1 MDVHYLN
8 VLNKSNLNQF
18 LITMKTKAS
27 LNERD
32 YLHNFMSTM
41 TQKSDTIINYVLA
54 FYFLFG
60 IALAFK
66 YDTWEIGVGVGALNL
81 IAYYSAKFFLK
92 KSKFY
97 QYVLSVVLAIFMA
110 QYIYQMHGLFEMHF
124 TVFIA
129 STILII
135 YQNWKLQIPLT
146 LLVVLHHGALAYLQ
160 NFVYNDA
167 NGPQIYFSQ
176 VNFDIET
183 FIIHVVLAAVVFFM
197 NGYWSYYFKEHSEN
211 HISKI
216 SDEYELEN
224 IKLASA
230 KYSSLSANNE
240 FNSFI
245 YKTSQDLKS
254 PVHSVLTLIE
264 VSKGQT
270 DNEKLLGYFEMIKEN
285 TKKID
290 GLVNDIHGKSANH
303 MAN

>member
-1 MDVHYLN
+1 
-8 VLNKSNLNQF
+8 
-18 LITMKTKAS
+18 MKTKAS
-27 LNERD
+27 LNEQD

-41 TQKSDTIINYVLA
+41 TQKSDIIINYVLA
-54 FYFLFG
+54 IYFFLG

-66 YDTWEIGVGVGALNL
+66 YDTFEIGVGVGTLNL
-81 IAYYSAKFFLK
+81 LLYYSAKFFFK
-92 KSKFY
+92 NSNFY

-146 LLVVLHHGALAYLQ
+146 LLVVLHHGALAYMQNTVFNDPKGLQ
-160 NFVYNDA
+160 L
-167 NGPQIYFSQ
+167 YFSQ
-176 VNFDIET
+176 VNFDLET
-183 FIIHVVLAAVVFFM
+183 FLIHVVLAAVVFFM
-197 NGYWSYYFKEHSEN
+197 NGYWAYYFKEHSQN

-230 KYSSLSANNE
+230 KYSSMTATKEYND
-240 FNSFI
+240 FI
-245 YKTSQDLKS
+245 HRTTLDLKL
-254 PVHSVLTLIE
+254 PVSSVLKLID
-264 VSKGQT
+264 VSKGHT
-270 DNEKLLGYFEMIKEN
+270 DNDKLLSYLEMMRES

-290 GLVNDIHGKSANH
+290 DLVNDIHVKSTNSRS
-303 MAN
+303 

>member
-1 MDVHYLN
+1 
-8 VLNKSNLNQF
+8 
-18 LITMKTKAS
+18 MKTKAS

-54 FYFLFG
+54 IYFLLG

-66 YDTWEIGVGVGALNL
+66 YDTFEIGVGVGTLNL
-81 IAYYSAKFFLK
+81 LLYYSAKFLIRN
-92 KSKFY
+92 SNFY
-97 QYVLSVVLAIFMA
+97 QYVLAIVLAIFMA

-146 LLVVLHHGALAYLQ
+146 LLVVLHHGALAYMQNYVYTDPKGLQ
-160 NFVYNDA
+160 L
-167 NGPQIYFSQ
+167 YFSQ
-176 VNFDIET
+176 VNFDLET

-197 NGYWSYYFKEHSEN
+197 NGYWAYYFKEHSQN

-230 KYSSLSANNE
+230 KYSSMSATKDYND
-240 FNSFI
+240 FI
-245 YKTSQDLKS
+245 HRTTLDLKL
-254 PVHSVLTLIE
+254 PVNSVLKLID
-264 VSKGQT
+264 VSKGHT
-270 DNEKLLGYFEMIKEN
+270 DNDKLLSYLEMMRESA
-285 TKKID
+285 KKID
-290 GLVNDIHGKSANH
+290 DLVNDIHVKSTNSRGQS
-303 MAN
+303 

>member
-1 MDVHYLN
+1 
-8 VLNKSNLNQF
+8 
-18 LITMKTKAS
+18 MKTKAS
-27 LNERD
+27 LNEHD

-54 FYFLFG
+54 VYFLLG

-66 YDTWEIGVGVGALNL
+66 YDTFEIGVGVGTLNL
-81 IAYYSAKFFLK
+81 LMYYSAKFFFK
-92 KSKFY
+92 NSTFY

-146 LLVVLHHGALAYLQ
+146 LLVVLHHGGLAYLQ
-160 NFVYNDA
+160 NFVYNDPK
-167 NGPQIYFSQ
+167 GLQLYFSQ
-176 VNFDIET
+176 VNFDLET
-183 FIIHVVLAAVVFFM
+183 LLIHVVLAAVVFFM
-197 NGYWSYYFKEHSEN
+197 NGYWAYYFKEHSQN

-230 KYSSLSANNE
+230 KYSSMSATKDYND
-240 FNSFI
+240 FI
-245 YKTSQDLKS
+245 HRTTLDLKL
-254 PVHSVLTLIE
+254 PVNSVLKLID
-264 VSKGQT
+264 VSKGHT
-270 DNEKLLGYFEMIKEN
+270 DNDQLLSYLEMMRESA
-285 TKKID
+285 KKID
-290 GLVNDIHGKSANH
+290 DLVNDIHVKSTNTRGKS
-303 MAN
+303 

>member
-1 MDVHYLN
+1 
-8 VLNKSNLNQF
+8 
-18 LITMKTKAS
+18 MKTKAS

-54 FYFLFG
+54 IYFLLG

-66 YDTWEIGVGVGALNL
+66 YDTFEIGVGVGTLNL
-81 IAYYSAKFFLK
+81 LLYYSAKFFIK
-92 KSKFY
+92 NSNFY
-97 QYVLSVVLAIFMA
+97 QYVLAVVLAIFMA

-146 LLVVLHHGALAYLQ
+146 LLVVLHHGALAYMQNYIYTDPKGLQ
-160 NFVYNDA
+160 L
-167 NGPQIYFSQ
+167 YFSQ
-176 VNFDIET
+176 VNFDLET
-183 FIIHVVLAAVVFFM
+183 FIIHVILAAVVFFM
-197 NGYWSYYFKEHSEN
+197 NGYWAYYFKEHSQN

-230 KYSSLSANNE
+230 KYSSMSATKDYND
-240 FNSFI
+240 FI
-245 YKTSQDLKS
+245 HRTTLDLKM
-254 PVHSVLTLIE
+254 PVNSVLKLID
-264 VSKGQT
+264 VSKGHT
-270 DNEKLLGYFEMIKEN
+270 DNDQLLSYLEMMRESA
-285 TKKID
+285 KKID
-290 GLVNDIHGKSANH
+290 DLVNDIHVKSTNSRGQS
-303 MAN
+303 

>member
-1 MDVHYLN
+1 
-8 VLNKSNLNQF
+8 
-18 LITMKTKAS
+18 MKTKAS
-27 LNERD
+27 LNEQD

-54 FYFLFG
+54 IYFFLG

-66 YDTWEIGVGVGALNL
+66 YDTFEIGVGVGTLNL
-81 IAYYSAKFFLK
+81 LLYYSAKFFFK
-92 KSKFY
+92 NSNFY

-146 LLVVLHHGALAYLQ
+146 LLVVLHHGALAYMQNTVFNDPKGLQ
-160 NFVYNDA
+160 L
-167 NGPQIYFSQ
+167 YFSQ
-176 VNFDIET
+176 VNFDLET
-183 FIIHVVLAAVVFFM
+183 FLIHVVLAAVVFFM
-197 NGYWSYYFKEHSEN
+197 NGYWAYYFKEHSQN

-230 KYSSLSANNE
+230 KYSSMTATKEYND
-240 FNSFI
+240 FI
-245 YKTSQDLKS
+245 HRTTLDLKL
-254 PVHSVLTLIE
+254 PVSSVLKLID
-264 VSKGQT
+264 VSKGHT
-270 DNEKLLGYFEMIKEN
+270 DNDKLLSYLEMMRES

-290 GLVNDIHGKSANH
+290 DLVNDIHVKSTNSRS
-303 MAN
+303 

>member
-1 MDVHYLN
+1 MDVRYQN
-8 VLNKSNLNQF
+8 VLNKSTLNQ
-18 LITMKTKAS
+18 LQITMKTKAS
-27 LNERD
+27 LNEQD

-54 FYFLFG
+54 AYFLFG

-66 YDTWEIGVGVGALNL
+66 YDTWEIAIGVGSLNL
-81 IAYYSAKFFLK
+81 IAYYSAKYFLK
-92 KSKFY
+92 NSKFY
-97 QYVLSVVLAIFMA
+97 QYVLSVILAVFMA

-146 LLVVLHHGALAYLQ
+146 LLVVLHHGGLAYLQ
-160 NFVYNDA
+160 NFVYNDT

-176 VNFDIET
+176 VNFDLET
-183 FIIHVVLAAVVFFM
+183 FVIHVVLAAVVFIM

-230 KYSSLSANNE
+230 KYSSLTATNE
-240 FNSFI
+240 FNDFI
-245 YKTSQDLKS
+245 FKTARDLKS
-254 PVHSVLTLIE
+254 PVNSVLELID

-270 DNEKLLGYFEMIKEN
+270 DNEVLLGYFDLIKEN

-290 GLVNDIHGKSANH
+290 GLVNDIHGKSANRV
-303 MAN
+303 

>member
-1 MDVHYLN
+1 
-8 VLNKSNLNQF
+8 
-18 LITMKTKAS
+18 MKTKAS

-54 FYFLFG
+54 IYFLLG

-66 YDTWEIGVGVGALNL
+66 YDTFEIGVGVGTLNL
-81 IAYYSAKFFLK
+81 LLYYSAKFFIK
-92 KSKFY
+92 NSNFY
-97 QYVLSVVLAIFMA
+97 QYVLAVVLAIFMA

-146 LLVVLHHGALAYLQ
+146 LLVVLHHGALAYMQNYIYTDPKGLQ
-160 NFVYNDA
+160 L
-167 NGPQIYFSQ
+167 YFSQ
-176 VNFDIET
+176 VNFDLET

-197 NGYWSYYFKEHSEN
+197 NGYWAYYFKEHSQN

-230 KYSSLSANNE
+230 KYSSMSATKDYND
-240 FNSFI
+240 FI
-245 YKTSQDLKS
+245 HRTTLDLKM
-254 PVHSVLTLIE
+254 PVNSVLKLID
-264 VSKGQT
+264 VSKGHT
-270 DNEKLLGYFEMIKEN
+270 DNDQLLSYLEMMRESA
-285 TKKID
+285 KKID
-290 GLVNDIHGKSANH
+290 DLVNDIHVKSTNSRGQS
-303 MAN
+303 

>member
-1 MDVHYLN
+1 
-8 VLNKSNLNQF
+8 
-18 LITMKTKAS
+18 MKTKAS

-54 FYFLFG
+54 IYFLLG

-66 YDTWEIGVGVGALNL
+66 YDTFEIGVGVGTLNL
-81 IAYYSAKFFLK
+81 LLYYSAKFLIK
-92 KSKFY
+92 NSNFY
-97 QYVLSVVLAIFMA
+97 QYVLAVVLAIFMA

-146 LLVVLHHGALAYLQ
+146 LLEVLHHGALAYMQNYVYTDPKGLQ
-160 NFVYNDA
+160 L
-167 NGPQIYFSQ
+167 YFSQ
-176 VNFDIET
+176 VNFDLET

-197 NGYWSYYFKEHSEN
+197 NGYWAYYFKEHSQN

-230 KYSSLSANNE
+230 KYSSMSATKDYND
-240 FNSFI
+240 FI
-245 YKTSQDLKS
+245 HRTTLDLKL
-254 PVHSVLTLIE
+254 PVNSVLKLID
-264 VSKGQT
+264 VSKGHT
-270 DNEKLLGYFEMIKEN
+270 DNDKLLSYLEMMRESA
-285 TKKID
+285 KKID
-290 GLVNDIHGKSANH
+290 DLVNDIHVKSTSSRGQS
-303 MAN
+303 